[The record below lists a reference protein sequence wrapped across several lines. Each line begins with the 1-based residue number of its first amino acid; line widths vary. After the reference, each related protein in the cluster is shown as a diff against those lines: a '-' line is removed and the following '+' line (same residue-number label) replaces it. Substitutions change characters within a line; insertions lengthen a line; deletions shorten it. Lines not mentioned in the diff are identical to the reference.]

1 MAKAVALNEGE
12 RHTLKDQ
19 MFSIIEDSINPR
31 FAVAGGKKDQMN
43 YRNFVDVTE
52 DEIQAVD
59 DPTAS
64 MTTVDEVGAE
74 DDEIEPFEEEYQET
88 SEAAQ
93 DFGFKQF
100 LPTSKSEAGVG
111 NNGAAVS
118 SDNQVSDS
126 GTVVYKGKKK
136 LRASLILRV
145 WSH

>member
-74 DDEIEPFEEEYQET
+74 DDEIEPFEDEDHET
-88 SEAAQ
+88 SETAQ

-100 LPTSKSEAGVG
+100 LPTSKSGEAGVG

-126 GTVVYKGKKK
+126 GTVV
-136 LRASLILRV
+136 
-145 WSH
+145 